1 MARVAY
7 ASKRQLCISLS
18 STEAE
23 VMTASGAATEIVYQR
38 GLLREMGVI
47 LTGPTILY
55 VDNTSA
61 IALVKNSK
69 SCVRTRHIERR
80 YLKIRELIDS
90 GHIDV
95 QYVSTTDNTADVLTK
110 ALPRADFQRHK
121 ECILVVD

>member
-1 MARVAY
+1 MA
-7 ASKRQLCISLS
+7 ASN
-18 STEAE
+18 
-23 VMTASGAATEIVYQR
+23 AATEIVYQR
-38 GLLREMGVI
+38 GLLREMGVL

-61 IALVKNSK
+61 IALVKKSK

-95 QYVSTTDNTADVLTK
+95 KYVNTTDNTADCLTK
-110 ALPRADFQRHK
+110 ALPRADFERHK
-121 ECILVVD
+121 ESVFASP